1 MEEKINSWVN
11 RIDEISNYALT
22 NFSDFDNNQWNF
34 RPASGNWSAGE
45 VLDHLITTNDR
56 YLEQIDEIIRN
67 PDKKPWVS
75 LIPGFSDFFGK
86 RLINILKEKNGKKY
100 KAIKKFRPHPDEF
113 SNRVLN
119 TFVSH
124 QNELRDFIKKVEPE
138 MVNTL
143 VIPSPISSL
152 IPIRLTDAFEALV
165 LHEGRHMRQID
176 RLVSHPLFPQLKMSS

>member
-11 RIDEISNYALT
+11 RINEISNYALS
-22 NFSDFDNNQWNF
+22 NFSEFDNNQWNF

-45 VLDHLITTNDR
+45 VLDHIITTNER
-56 YLEQIDEIIRN
+56 YLEQIEDIIIH
-67 PDKKPWVS
+67 PDKKPLVA

-86 RLINILKEKNGKKY
+86 RLISILQEKNGKKY

-113 SNRVLN
+113 STKVLN
-119 TFVSH
+119 TFISH
-124 QNELRDFIKKVEPE
+124 QNELQKFISKLEVD
-138 MVNTL
+138 MVNSL

-152 IPIRLTDAFEALV
+152 IPIRLTHAIEALV

-176 RLVSHPLFPQLKMSS
+176 RLVSHPLFPQLKISS